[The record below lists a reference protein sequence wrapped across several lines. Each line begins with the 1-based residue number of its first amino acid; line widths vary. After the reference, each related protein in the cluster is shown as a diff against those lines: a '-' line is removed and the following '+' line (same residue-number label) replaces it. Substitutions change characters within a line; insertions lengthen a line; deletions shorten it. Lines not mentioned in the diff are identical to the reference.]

1 MARLISSPKPRRAP
15 LPATPPPAPPAPA
28 APAAPAPV
36 AVPGTTAASPSP
48 DPDVEAERSLLHR
61 SAGRAGTVLTS
72 WRGVLTPGAYAPVRR
87 RLLGE

>member
-1 MARLISSPKPRRAP
+1 MARLISSPKPRTAA
-15 LPATPPPAPPAPA
+15 LPAKPPLAPAVPA
-28 APAAPAPV
+28 APVAPVPV
-36 AVPGTTAASPSP
+36 AVPASAVPAP
-48 DPDVEAERSLLHR
+48 DPDAEAERSLLRR

>member
-1 MARLISSPKPRRAP
+1 MARLISSPKPRRAA
-15 LPATPPPAPPAPA
+15 LPATPPPAPPVPA
-28 APAAPAPV
+28 APAAPTPV
-36 AVPGTTAASPSP
+36 APTGTTSTGAAP
-48 DPDVEAERSLLHR
+48 DPDAEAERSLLRR

>member
-1 MARLISSPKPRRAP
+1 MARLISSPKPRRAA
-15 LPATPPPAPPAPA
+15 LPATPPPAPPVPA
-28 APAAPAPV
+28 APAAPTPV
-36 AVPGTTAASPSP
+36 AVPTSTGAAP
-48 DPDVEAERSLLHR
+48 DPDAEAERSLLRR